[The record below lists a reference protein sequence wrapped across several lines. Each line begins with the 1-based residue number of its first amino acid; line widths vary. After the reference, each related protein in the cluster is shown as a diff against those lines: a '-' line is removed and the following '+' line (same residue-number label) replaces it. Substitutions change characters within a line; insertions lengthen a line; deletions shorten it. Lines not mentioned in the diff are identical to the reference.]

1 CDIYLKGSTD
11 VILDG
16 KTANL
21 ADMKNIEF
29 AEDMKS
35 QHMTAIL
42 DQIKLDGFHWQTKVV
57 EFYDVTDWN
66 NNLVFENKIIPY
78 RKNTYKGNILF
89 AHNMESNNGIF
100 FLKEAPSSSVQ
111 LAYNGYDFTT
121 EFGHFAVS
129 GLGMDGKDIVPNEW
143 RKAYSSVIGVYS
155 GSELEQLKALRSY
168 QKNIRKLLPERD
180 EMVMMNTWGDRS
192 Q

>member
-1 CDIYLKGSTD
+1 ADNVSNTSYTSREIAENTIHPAYLEAEASFTLGTLQIRKIYRIYGNSPAIACDIYLKGSTD

-57 EFYDVTDWN
+57 EFY
-66 NNLVFENKIIPY
+66 
-78 RKNTYKGNILF
+78 
-89 AHNMESNNGIF
+89 
-100 FLKEAPSSSVQ
+100 
-111 LAYNGYDFTT
+111 
-121 EFGHFAVS
+121 
-129 GLGMDGKDIVPNEW
+129 
-143 RKAYSSVIGVYS
+143 
-155 GSELEQLKALRSY
+155 
-168 QKNIRKLLPERD
+168 
-180 EMVMMNTWGDRS
+180 
-192 Q
+192 